1 MRKMLII
8 IGILVVIFVGMIIY
22 RNIKVQN
29 NENNNVSIEEINKI
43 EDKISSVYLWKEV
56 TKEALPEFQD
66 INSAD
71 DKWVWEA
78 VKNNLENYEV
88 TYEEIEEEAKLI
100 FGNNFNKE
108 FPKEG
113 NSSFEYNAETNKYI
127 ATEVEFDQ
135 EEDDFLLDNI
145 VKKDNGYEV
154 EIIEYLE
161 DYSQSDNAIVKT
173 TNDEEIGRVLTSE
186 SETSIQEIV
195 KNNKNRFYKKKVYL
209 KTENDNLVIEKVEK
223 NEV

>member
-8 IGILVVIFVGMIIY
+8 IGVLVVIFVGMIIY
-22 RNIKVQN
+22 RNVKVQD

-71 DKWVWEA
+71 DKWIWEA

-100 FGNNFNKE
+100 FGSNFNKE
-108 FPKEG
+108 FPKQG
-113 NSSFEYNAETNKYI
+113 NSSFEYNEETNKYI

-135 EEDDFLLDNI
+135 EEDAFLLDNI
-145 VKKDNGYEV
+145 VKTENGYEV

-161 DYSQSDNAIVKT
+161 DYSQNDNVIVKT
-173 TNDEEIGRVLTSE
+173 TNDEEIGRVLASE
-186 SETSIQEIV
+186 SETNIEEIV
-195 KNNKNRFYKKKVYL
+195 KNNKDRFSKKKVYL
-209 KTENDNLVIEKVEK
+209 KKENDSLVIEKVEK
-223 NEV
+223 